1 MPPRHETI
9 RPDDA
14 AEIDVA
20 VISTAALPWRT
31 GPAFFSLWHACGLAA
46 LGRRTV
52 LVVPWL
58 GAGSQRRL
66 WNRVLFDTP
75 GDQAR
80 WLVEEAERLGAP
92 PLPEVRF
99 YRGYYAGPLA
109 SIVALADVYAAVPDA
124 RAYVLQEPEHLHWFP
139 TSRPRRRLAAE
150 RVVGVVMTNYGHYI
164 RAADFPGCDLAA
176 RFVEWRHARLMRAH
190 TDFIVPLSQAV
201 ALNGLGHPMRV
212 ARVTG
217 VVSDYAR
224 VAPVEAGNRGV
235 FFLGRL
241 VWNKGLAAII
251 ETAKRMNLEIDVLGE
266 GPDRAAIERRAADR
280 GAPVRFLGSS
290 TSPWCDMANYRVFF
304 NPSLS
309 EVLCSTTMEAL
320 VAGRHVVLPECAA
333 NDPFRDYP
341 NVHFYSDADGAVT
354 ALRRALAVLP
364 ETPEKAR
371 REFDWMTACRT
382 LDEML

>member
-9 RPDDA
+9 RPDSA

-31 GPAFFSLWHACGLAA
+31 GPAFFALWHACGLAA

-150 RVVGVVMTNYGHYI
+150 RVVGIVMTNYGHYI
-164 RAADFPGCDLAA
+164 RAADFPGCGLVA

-201 ALNGLGHPMRV
+201 ALNGLGHPMRM

-241 VWNKGLAAII
+241 VWNKGLAAVI
-251 ETAKRMNLEIDVLGE
+251 ETAKRMDLEIDVLGE

-290 TSPWCDMANYRVFF
+290 DSPWRDMANYRVFF

-341 NVHFYSDADGAVT
+341 NAHFYSDADGAVA
-354 ALRRALAVLP
+354 ALRHALAVLP
-364 ETPEKAR
+364 ETPVKAR

-382 LDEML
+382 LDDML